1 MCEGER
7 DDLEYGNTPFFDSD
21 EVITENII
29 LVDGRINIDLI
40 VL

>member
-7 DDLEYGNTPFFDSD
+7 DDLEDGNTPFFYRDK
-21 EVITENII
+21 VITKNIV